1 MLEVEM
7 YEPFRNWL
15 IDTSDMF
22 MQEPLIPAIA
32 CFDFI
37 AFNSGLLI
45 AYELKLSNAKRVIQ
59 QANMALLWCD
69 HSYAVLPENTIH
81 LGLKYKHLLCESVG
95 LLSLNMEFDKVE
107 LVIEPKPKRSHI
119 TVKRLRQSMID
130 WMVRDWIF
138 RHTSKGVT

>member
-7 YEPFRNWL
+7 YKPFGKWL
-15 IDTSDMF
+15 IDNSDMF
-22 MQEPLIPAIA
+22 MQEPLIPATA

-45 AYELKLSNAKRVIQ
+45 AYELKLSNAKAVIQ

-69 HSYAVLPENTIH
+69 HSYAVLPENKIH

-95 LLSLNMEFDKVE
+95 LLSLNMEFDKVKP
-107 LVIEPKPKRSHI
+107 VIEPKLKRSHI
-119 TVKRLRQSMID
+119 TVKRLRQSMIN
-130 WMVRDWIF
+130 WMIRDWIF
-138 RHTSKGVT
+138 RHERSS